1 MEAQKYERLTEVGA
15 SPRWLS
21 DSRRL
26 LFYDEGKIHLVDSQ
40 SRRTREILSAAP
52 NEIQQW
58 YALSRDDR
66 LIVFGLVV
74 VESDI
79 WMATWE

>member
-1 MEAQKYERLTEVGA
+1 VA
-15 SPRWLS
+15 
-21 DSRRL
+21 
-26 LFYDEGKIHLVDSQ
+26 SQ
-40 SRRTREILSAAP
+40 SRRTREVLSGAP
-52 NEIQQW
+52 DEIEQW